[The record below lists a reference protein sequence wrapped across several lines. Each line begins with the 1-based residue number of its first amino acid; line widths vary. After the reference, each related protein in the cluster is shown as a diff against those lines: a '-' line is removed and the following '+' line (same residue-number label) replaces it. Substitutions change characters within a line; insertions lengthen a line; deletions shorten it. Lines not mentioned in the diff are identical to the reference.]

1 MDSVLPCLSVFLSMR
16 QDGNIV
22 SVEQGQPGID
32 GQSTEISFLG
42 YLKKELIG
50 TNFVS
55 LLPEGEYKILY
66 KCLFQEAS
74 KFSQYQEQLLK
85 ATTID
90 LLHKSGKEKVTLSAT
105 FTELGEG
112 ASKIL
117 ICFLEKV
124 SESEHVTV
132 ATDNAG
138 KILSCS
144 NTVDQVFGYNVHEV
158 IHSHIHTL
166 LPYFEPI
173 QESSQPLTMNLTAKH
188 KNGGMFYVGLQLN
201 IVHIS
206 TGVQLN
212 NFRITKIDSSMEAL
226 LILSEANTII
236 SCNRN
241 VTLLFGFQPSELI
254 GKTITSLIVPTKKR
268 RHREKRSRAP
278 SAGDDAV
285 AESPSKRSRSAE
297 DRDMPPTATLS
308 SAHEQ
313 LMESPSSTESV
324 QAEEEE
330 ETQLCITPFRTE
342 RESLR
347 HRDGTLIPIDMECIP
362 LNPDAFLSGQV
373 SDSEYEDEVA
383 HAFFALRIKRVELGA
398 YWQNRKRVGEYY
410 LLEVIG
416 QGSFGKVRRAVH
428 HATKQQVAVK
438 ILPQTGESAV
448 DMQRAMREIDIL
460 MKLSHPCIIGL
471 HQVIHHKQKLYIV
484 MDYVH
489 GTDLMAYIQANN
501 GLNEKEA
508 QRCFRQIVSALEYCH
523 EHGVIHRDVKP
534 KNILVDMQGNL
545 KLIDFGMSNWIE
557 EGKLRS
563 TFCGTPA
570 FASPEIILGIKYT
583 GTQVDVWS
591 TGVVLYL
598 MVTGRYPFEN
608 VGEVL
613 QSSYKDPPN
622 ISEECKDLIR
632 SMLVVAPEQRAKLS
646 QVKKHPWYTKDFD
659 NTCNTSSSEAAVVTT
674 ITATIS
680 TTTIHKD
687 RVHAVLSSGSQLG
700 SSVSSTPIME

>member
-1 MDSVLPCLSVFLSMR
+1 MESVVQPCLSVFLSILP
-16 QDGNIV
+16 DGNIV

-32 GQSTEISFLG
+32 TQSTQISFLG
-42 YLKKELIG
+42 FLRNELIG
-50 TNFVS
+50 KNFVS

-66 KCLFQEAS
+66 KCLFQQAT

-85 ATTID
+85 GTTID
-90 LLHKSGKEKVTLSAT
+90 VLDKFGKEKVTLSAT
-105 FTELGEG
+105 FTEIGEG
-112 ASKIL
+112 SSKIL
-117 ICFLEKV
+117 ICFLERV
-124 SESEHVTV
+124 SECEHVTV
-132 ATDNAG
+132 ATDNTG
-138 KILSCS
+138 KILSVS
-144 NTVDQVFGYNVHEV
+144 STVEQIFGYNIHEV
-158 IHSHIHTL
+158 THSHIHTL
-166 LPYFEPI
+166 LPYLEPI
-173 QESSQPLTMNLTAKH
+173 HGSEPKTLNLTAKH

-201 IVHIS
+201 VVHIS
-206 TGVQLN
+206 PAVQLN
-212 NFRITKIDSSMEAL
+212 NFRLTKIDSSMEAL

-236 SCNRN
+236 TCNRN
-241 VTLLFGFQPSELI
+241 VSLLFGYQPSELI
-254 GKTITSLIVPTKKR
+254 GRTITSLIVPTKKKIK
-268 RHREKRSRAP
+268 REKRSRAP
-278 SAGDDAV
+278 SEEDPS
-285 AESPSKRSRSAE
+285 ESPMKRSRS
-297 DRDMPPTATLS
+297 DRKMES
-308 SAHEQ
+308 SRSVHEQ
-313 LMESPSSTESV
+313 LIEAPSSTESI
-324 QAEEEE
+324 QLNEEEE
-330 ETQLCITPFRTE
+330 EAQLCITPFQTE

-347 HRDGTLIPIDMECIP
+347 HRDGTLLPIDMECIP
-362 LNPDAFLSGQV
+362 LNPEAFLNRQI
-373 SDSEYEDEVA
+373 SDSECEEEA
-383 HAFFALRIKRVELGA
+383 SQAFFALRIKRVELGT

-428 HATKQQVAVK
+428 HTTKQQVAIK

-460 MKLSHPCIIGL
+460 MKLSHPCIISL

-489 GTDLMAYIQANN
+489 GTDLMAYIQSNN
-501 GLNEKEA
+501 GLSEKEA
-508 QRCFRQIVSALEYCH
+508 QRCFRQIVSALDYCH

-613 QSSYKDPPN
+613 QSSFKEPPN
-622 ISEECKDLIR
+622 TVSEECKDLIR
-632 SMLVVAPEQRAKLS
+632 SMLVVVPDQRTKLS

-659 NTCNTSSSEAAVVTT
+659 NTPATTETAVVTT

-687 RVHAVLSSGSQLG
+687 RVHAVLSSGYKLVAFL
-700 SSVSSTPIME
+700 SSPPVLE

>member
-1 MDSVLPCLSVFLSMR
+1 MR
-16 QDGNIV
+16 QDGVIV

-32 GQSTEISFLG
+32 VQSTEISFLG
-42 YLKKELIG
+42 YLKTELIG
-50 TNFVS
+50 KNFVS

-66 KCLFQEAS
+66 RCLFQQAT
-74 KFSQYQEQLLK
+74 KFGQYQEQLLK
-85 ATTID
+85 SSTID
-90 LLHKSGKEKVTLSAT
+90 LLDKPGKEKVSLSAT
-105 FTELGEG
+105 FTEIGEG

-124 SESEHVTV
+124 SESEHVNV
-132 ATDNAG
+132 ATDNTG

-144 NTVDQVFGYNVHEV
+144 SSVEQIFGFTTNEV
-158 IHSHIHTL
+158 IHTHIHTL

-173 QESSQPLTMNLTAKH
+173 QPGSEPKTLNLTAKH
-188 KNGGMFYVGLQLN
+188 KNGSMFYVSLQLN
-201 IVHIS
+201 VVHIS
-206 TGVQLN
+206 PAVQLN
-212 NFRITKIDSSMEAL
+212 NFRLTKIDSSMEAL
-226 LILSEANTII
+226 LILSESNTIT

-241 VTLLFGFQPSELI
+241 VVQLFGYLPCELI
-254 GKTITSLIVPTKKR
+254 GRTITSLIVATKKKKSR
-268 RHREKRSRAP
+268 RKRSRGSLGDESEV
-278 SAGDDAV
+278 SA
-285 AESPSKRSRSAE
+285 SPIKRSRS
-297 DRDMPPTATLS
+297 S
-308 SAHEQ
+308 SDPEKIDESSPSSVHEQ
-313 LMESPSSTESV
+313 LMEAPSSTECI
-324 QAEEEE
+324 QNAEEEE
-330 ETQLCITPFRTE
+330 SQLCITPFRTE

-347 HRDGTLIPIDMECIP
+347 HKDGTLIPIDMECIP
-362 LNPDAFLSGQV
+362 LNPDAFLNRGQI
-373 SDSEYEDEVA
+373 SDSECEDEPSP
-383 HAFFALRIKRVELGA
+383 AFFALRIRRVELGA

-428 HATKQQVAVK
+428 HSTKQQVAVK

-460 MKLSHPCIIGL
+460 MKLKHPCIIAL
-471 HQVIHHKQKLYIV
+471 HQFIHHKQKLYIV
-484 MDYVH
+484 MDYIH

-501 GLNEKEA
+501 GLSEKEA
-508 QRCFRQIVSALEYCH
+508 QRCFRQIVSALDYCH

-622 ISEECKDLIR
+622 NISQECKDLIR
-632 SMLVVAPEQRAKLS
+632 SMLVVPPEQRAKLS
-646 QVKKHPWYTKDFD
+646 QVKNHPWYTKDFD
-659 NTCNTSSSEAAVVTT
+659 GAGSTETTVVAT

-700 SSVSSTPIME
+700 SASVSSTPVLE

>member
-1 MDSVLPCLSVFLSMR
+1 MR
-16 QDGNIV
+16 QDGIIV
-22 SVEQGQPGID
+22 SVEQGQPSD
-32 GQSTEISFLG
+32 FQSTEISFLG

-50 TNFVS
+50 KNFVS

-66 KCLFQEAS
+66 KCLFREAN

-85 ATTID
+85 SSTID
-90 LLHKSGKEKVTLSAT
+90 LLDKSGKEKFTLSTT
-105 FTELGEG
+105 FTEIGEG
-112 ASKIL
+112 SSKIL

-132 ATDNAG
+132 ATDSTG
-138 KILSCS
+138 KILSS
-144 NTVDQVFGYNVHEV
+144 SSSVEQMFGYSQSEV

-166 LPYFEPI
+166 LPYHEPV
-173 QESSQPLTMNLTAKH
+173 QQSTETKTLNLTARH

-201 IVHIS
+201 VVHIS
-206 TGVQLN
+206 PVVQLN
-212 NFRITKIDSSMEAL
+212 NFRLTKIDSSMEAL

-236 SCNRN
+236 GCNRN
-241 VTLLFGFQPSELI
+241 VNLLFGYQPSELI

-268 RHREKRSRAP
+268 RHGKRSRAP
-278 SAGDDAV
+278 PSDDLTS
-285 AESPSKRSRSAE
+285 ETPIKRSRSSSS
-297 DRDMPPTATLS
+297 DQVNSRFSP
-308 SAHEQ
+308 SAHDQ
-313 LMESPSSTESV
+313 LIESPSSTESI
-324 QAEEEE
+324 QMDDEEEA
-330 ETQLCITPFRTE
+330 QLCITPFQSE

-347 HRDGTLIPIDMECIP
+347 HKDGTLIPIDMECIP
-362 LNPDAFLSGQV
+362 LNPEAFLSRNQL
-373 SDSEYEDEVA
+373 SDSELEEETS
-383 HAFFALRIKRVELGA
+383 HAFFALRVHRVELGA

-410 LLEVIG
+410 LLEVVG

-428 HATKQQVAVK
+428 HSTKQQVAIK

-460 MKLSHPCIIGL
+460 MKLSHPCIISL

-484 MDYVH
+484 MDYIH

-501 GLNEKEA
+501 GLSEKEA
-508 QRCFRQIVSALEYCH
+508 QRCFRQIVSALDYCH
-523 EHGVIHRDVKP
+523 QHGVIHRDVKP

-583 GTQVDVWS
+583 GPQVDVWS

-613 QSSYKDPPN
+613 QSTYKELPDT
-622 ISEECKDLIR
+622 ISQECKDLIR
-632 SMLVVAPEQRAKLS
+632 SMLVVAPEQRATLAE
-646 QVKKHPWYTKDFD
+646 VKKHAWYTKDFD
-659 NTCNTSSSEAAVVTT
+659 NGETTVVTT

-700 SSVSSTPIME
+700 SSVSSTPAR